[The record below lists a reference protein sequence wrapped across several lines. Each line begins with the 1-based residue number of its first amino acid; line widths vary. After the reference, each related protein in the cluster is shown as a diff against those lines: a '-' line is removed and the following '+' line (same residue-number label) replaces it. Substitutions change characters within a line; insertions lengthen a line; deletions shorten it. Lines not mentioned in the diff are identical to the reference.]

1 MGVEPTRVPGS
12 PEGVGE
18 GDLPAPCGPS
28 GLPGQRCLPGAGSG
42 RSLTRA
48 QPSPTSGLSWGNDSE
63 PPQ

>member
-1 MGVEPTRVPGS
+1 MGGGEPTRVPGS

-18 GDLPAPCGPS
+18 GDLPAPCGPV

-48 QPSPTSGLSWGNDSE
+48 QPSPKSPTAVRGLG
-63 PPQ
+63 QTA